1 MWYLIVSIPDLCTL
15 TYFVYVYQA
24 GSVDESEFTEM
35 KEKLMEQESIIDDLQ
50 KEMEGLRILSVQHK
64 EQAHKV
70 RLHLE

>member
-1 MWYLIVSIPDLCTL
+1 M
-15 TYFVYVYQA
+15 
-24 GSVDESEFTEM
+24 DESEFTEM

-70 RLHLE
+70 RRQ